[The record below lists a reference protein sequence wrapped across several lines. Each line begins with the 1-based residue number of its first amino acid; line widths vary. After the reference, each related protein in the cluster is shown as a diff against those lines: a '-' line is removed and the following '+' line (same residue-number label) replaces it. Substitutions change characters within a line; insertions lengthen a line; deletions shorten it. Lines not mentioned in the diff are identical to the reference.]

1 MVFDGGGGCDYGST
15 DASETTDFNLV
26 KLNKGAGCV
35 EEDETDCR
43 REVVWVESAVV
54 SYQVVAC
61 SWEAIAFRWLRE
73 FGAKLK

>member
-1 MVFDGGGGCDYGST
+1 MVFDVGGGCDYGST

-26 KLNKGAGCV
+26 KLDNGAG
-35 EEDETDCR
+35 CR
-43 REVVWVESAVV
+43 REVDWVESAVV
-54 SYQVVAC
+54 SYQLVAC